1 MGGVPPTAEC
11 GSAQGIRRA
20 NPVELPLILNSAKI
34 GALLGRV
41 GNGPWFKI
49 GEQARVT
56 AQTNGELFL
65 LFNDRPCCY
74 GDNSG
79 AVTVTIQKITK
90 ASSLVVQALNQN
102 RTPTG
107 VVVRR
112 GQQLFIEAKGEW
124 CMGGIPPTAECGS
137 AQGIRQA
144 NPVELPLILNS
155 AKIGALLGR
164 VGNGPWFKIGEQ
176 ARVTAQTNG
185 ELFLLFNDRPCCY
198 GDNSGHVRVNIYG
211 VRK

>member
-1 MGGVPPTAEC
+1 M
-11 GSAQGIRRA
+11 
-20 NPVELPLILNSAKI
+20 
-34 GALLGRV
+34 

-107 VVVRR
+107 GWSV
-112 GQQLFIEAKGEW
+112 A
-124 CMGGIPPTAECGS
+124 GS
-137 AQGIRQA
+137 I
-144 NPVELPLILNS
+144 
-155 AKIGALLGR
+155 
-164 VGNGPWFKIGEQ
+164 F
-176 ARVTAQTNG
+176 
-185 ELFLLFNDRPCCY
+185 
-198 GDNSGHVRVNIYG
+198 
-211 VRK
+211 